1 MEEIELSI
9 NAYLEN
15 GITKMSLEQVLKI
28 TKYANDSFTC
38 LEKKDLDELKSN
50 YEERLASG
58 DYEGGSEMPG
68 PNNYWAGHGLL
79 YLAVNLFY
87 DTTTHNVY
95 IEKNFSAQRIDAMIV
110 LACKVFKK
118 LCPDADEEDK
128 TWFIERLTNVISS
141 FIGK

>member
-28 TKYANDSFTC
+28 IKYVNESFTC

-110 LACKVFKK
+110 LACEVFKK
-118 LCPDADEEDK
+118 LCPDANEEDK
-128 TWFIERLTNVISS
+128 TWFIERLTHVISS
-141 FIGK
+141 IVRK

>member
-9 NAYLEN
+9 AAYLEN
-15 GITKMSLEQVLKI
+15 GITKMSLEKVLKI
-28 TKYANDSFTC
+28 TNYTNDSFRC
-38 LEKKDLDELKSN
+38 LEKKDLDDLKSN
-50 YEERLASG
+50 YEGRIANG

-68 PNNYWAGHGLL
+68 PNNYWGGNGLL

-95 IEKNFSAQRIDAMIV
+95 IEKNFHEQRIDAMIV
-110 LACKVFKK
+110 LACEVFKK
-118 LCPDADEEDK
+118 LCHEANEEDK
-128 TWFIERLTNVISS
+128 TWFIQRLTHVISS